1 MAKYF
6 IIITIYCLLCIC
18 GFAALSEKP
27 AEKKGKKD
35 KKAQKVAQKISS
47 VSKKRLW
54 ILLLAAFGLRAFFA
68 LQNVGFWFDV
78 NCFKSWADATA
89 YYGLNGMYHSGM
101 FLDYPPGY
109 MYVLALTNILQTV
122 FNLDYYSVIY
132 TFIIKLPAMLADLAG
147 ACLIYKMANEKL
159 DDKWALFLAG
169 CYAFGP
175 GLVFTSSIWG
185 QIDSFY
191 TLLMVLALYC
201 ISKDDVAKA
210 AVVYAMALIT
220 KPQALLFGPVLLFW
234 VISKKDWKIF
244 FKAVGIGLGCMWL
257 FALPFG
263 QSLSPLWLI
272 NLYKN
277 TFNGY
282 RYFTVNGYN
291 LYMLAGLNWK
301 ALDSVPGAE
310 SINTVVI
317 FLCFAF
323 CAFAY
328 FRQKDNSRIFSTAL
342 VFITVFFSFC
352 TMMHERYMHPAIILS
367 LISFILTKNKAY
379 FAIFLSATAS
389 NYLNV
394 AASMASQYFGVEIT
408 ALVYNFISIIAVATC
423 IIAVVTVYSTCEK
436 IKATDL
442 KAGMKEALAV
452 GGLCLVYGAFAFFRL
467 GASQAPESFYQ
478 ANQAGEWFVYRF
490 DQPAFVSQIWSY
502 SGMGDQYYPEGDST
516 VKKGCEF
523 EILAVGPDGLWENM
537 ADLHHDYVFTWSMVE
552 TGFYADSIMIRAKE
566 DNQILSELVL
576 KDDKGEI
583 IRGSV
588 ETGASFIYQKYSP
601 YNALDESHMVALT
614 QDSYYWSMYFD
625 EIYHG
630 RTAFEQLNSYTI
642 YETTHPPLG
651 KTIISIGIALFGMNP
666 FGWRCMGALTGVVM
680 VWIMYLLAK
689 ELFGNVKAAWLTA
702 FVFAF
707 DFMHY
712 TQTRIATVDSYVV
725 LFTMLMFLFMI
736 RFARIPLAENS
747 FGHMFNL
754 FMSGL
759 FMGCAI
765 AVKWN
770 GAYGVTGLAIYFFV
784 ALYLKNKDYINR
796 DGDKK
801 EAVKKSAFICLWCV
815 VCFVIIPCAVYF
827 ASFEPVLY
835 TEGVK
840 QTVQTFV
847 NKQIHM
853 FNYHSQLVA
862 EHFFSSLWY
871 TWPVII
877 KPIWYSVS
885 RFGGKV
891 SSISAFGNPAVW
903 LPMVP
908 ALIYVIYK
916 GGKEKDRSMPVIA
929 LGYLGCLLPWVAITR
944 LTFIYHYFP
953 ATVFGTLAIG
963 WVINRLLK
971 NRKAEKYIWVYPLAV
986 FALFIIFFP
995 VISGL
1000 PASANYVG
1008 ALELLDTWYFN

>member
-1 MAKYF
+1 MTKYF
-6 IIITIYCLLCIC
+6 VIITIYSILCVC
-18 GFAALSEKP
+18 GFMTLSEQRTAKD
-27 AEKKGKKD
+27 KKGKSSSKLPD
-35 KKAQKVAQKISS
+35 AKKMLTI
-47 VSKKRLW
+47 
-54 ILLLAAFGLRAFFA
+54 ILLTAFAVRGYFGMQDVA
-68 LQNVGFWFDV
+68 FWFDV
-78 NCFKSWADATA
+78 NCFKSWADATS

-109 MYVLALTNILQTV
+109 MYVLRLTDIVQYI
-122 FNLDYYSVIY
+122 FGLDYYSVIY
-132 TFIIKLPAMLADLAG
+132 TFIIKLPAILADLAG
-147 ACLIYKMANEKL
+147 AVLIYRMARERLGEK
-159 DDKWALFLAG
+159 WGLFLCA

-175 GLVFTSSIWG
+175 GLIFTSSIWG

-201 ISKDDVAKA
+201 ISKDDVVKA

-220 KPQALLFGPVLLFW
+220 KPQALLFGPVLFFW
-234 VISKKDWKIF
+234 VVSKKDWKIF
-244 FKAVGIGLGCMWL
+244 FKAVGIGLACMWL

-291 LYMLAGLNWK
+291 LYMLMGLNWK
-301 ALDSVPGAE
+301 GLAGVPGAE

-317 FLCFAF
+317 MVCFAF

-328 FRQKDNSRIFSTAL
+328 FRQKDNSKIFSTAL

-352 TMMHERYMHPAIILS
+352 TMMHERYMHPAVILAM
-367 LISFILTKNKAY
+367 ISFILTKNKAY
-379 FAIFLSATAS
+379 FGIFLTAS
-389 NYLNV
+389 AANYLNV
-394 AASMASQYFGVEIT
+394 AASMASQYSGIEIT
-408 ALVYNFISIIAVATC
+408 QPVYSFISIVAIVTSIAA
-423 IIAVVTVYSTCEK
+423 IATVYLSCEK
-436 IKATDL
+436 VKTAEL
-442 KAGMKEALAV
+442 KAGMKEALAI
-452 GGLCLVYGAFAFFRL
+452 GGLCVVYGTFAFFRL
-467 GASQAPESFYQ
+467 GAGQAPESFYQ
-478 ANQAGEWFVYRF
+478 ANSAGEWFVYRF
-490 DQPAFVSQIWSY
+490 DQPSYVSQIWSY
-502 SGMGDQYYPEGDST
+502 SGLGDQYYPEGNTDI
-516 VKKGCEF
+516 KKGCEF
-523 EILAVGPDGLWENM
+523 EILAVNSEGLWENM
-537 ADLHHDYVFTWSMVE
+537 ADLHHDYVFTWSCVE

-566 DNQILSELVL
+566 DNQVLSELVV

-583 IRGSV
+583 IRGTI
-588 ETGASFIYQKYSP
+588 ETGASFIHQKYSP
-601 YNALDESHMVALT
+601 YKALDESHMVPTT

-630 RTAFEQLNSYTI
+630 RTAYEQLHSYTI

-651 KTIISIGIALFGMNP
+651 KTIISVGIALFGMNP
-666 FGWRCMGALTGVVM
+666 FGWRCMGAMAGVAM
-680 VWIMYLLAK
+680 VWLMYLLAK
-689 ELFGNVKAAWLTA
+689 ELFGNVKTAWITS

-736 RFARIPLAENS
+736 RYAKIPLDKNKYS
-747 FGHMFNL
+747 QMFNL

-770 GAYGVTGLAIYFFV
+770 GAYGVIGLAIYFFV
-784 ALYLKNKDYINR
+784 SLFIKNR
-796 DGDKK
+796 DYVAQGGDKK
-801 EAVKKSAFICLWCV
+801 EGIRKSAFVCMWCV
-815 VCFVIIPCAVYF
+815 VCFVILPCTVYF
-827 ASFEPVLY
+827 ASFAPVLY

-840 QTVQTFV
+840 QTVRTFI

-853 FNYHSQLVA
+853 FNYHSKLVA
-862 EHFFSSLWY
+862 EHFFSSPWY

-885 RFGGKV
+885 RFGDKV

-903 LPMVP
+903 LPMIP
-908 ALIYVIYK
+908 ALLYTLYK
-916 GGKEKDRSMPVIA
+916 GAKEKDRSVTVIV
-929 LGYLGCLLPWVAITR
+929 LGYLGCLLPWVAVTR
-944 LTFIYHYFP
+944 LAFIYHYFP
-953 ATVFGTLAIG
+953 ATVFGVLAIG
-963 WVINRLLK
+963 QVINRLLK
-971 NRKAEKYIWVYPLAV
+971 NKKAEKYIWIYPLTV
-986 FALFIIFFP
+986 FALFIVFFP

-1000 PASANYVG
+1000 PASATYVD
-1008 ALELLDTWYFN
+1008 ALELLDSWYFN

>member
-1 MAKYF
+1 MTKYF
-6 IIITIYCLLCIC
+6 IIITIYCVLCVC
-18 GFAALSEKP
+18 GFSSLSQKTDD
-27 AEKKGKKD
+27 KKVVKGKKPQ
-35 KKAQKVAQKISS
+35 KPAQKTEP
-47 VSKKRLW
+47 KKRLW
-54 ILLLAAFGLRAFFA
+54 FLLLAAFGLRAFFA
-68 LQNVGFWFDV
+68 LQDVGFWFDV

-109 MYVLALTNILQTV
+109 MYVLALTNIIQTI

-132 TFIIKLPAMLADLAG
+132 TFIIKLPAILTDLAG
-147 ACLIYKMANEKL
+147 ACLIYKMADEKL
-159 DDKWALFLAG
+159 GEKWALFLCG

-175 GLVFTSSIWG
+175 GIIFTSSIWG

-201 ISKDDVAKA
+201 ISKDDVVKA

-244 FKAVGIGLGCMWL
+244 FKAVGIGLCCMWL
-257 FALPFG
+257 FSLPFG

-301 ALDSVPGAE
+301 PLANVPGAE

-317 FLCFAF
+317 LVCFAF

-328 FRQKDNSRIFSTAL
+328 FRQKDSSRIFNTAL

-367 LISFILTKNKAY
+367 LISFVLTKNKAY
-379 FAIFLSATAS
+379 FAVFLTASAS

-394 AASMASQYFGVEIT
+394 AASMASQYFGVEI
-408 ALVYNFISIIAVATC
+408 APPVYSFISILSVACC
-423 IIAVVTVYSTCEK
+423 IMAIITVYTACEK
-436 IKATDL
+436 IKTTDM

-478 ANQAGEWFVYRF
+478 ANRAGEWFVYRF
-490 DQPAFVSQIWSY
+490 DQPAHVSQIWSY
-502 SGMGDQYYPEGDST
+502 SGMGDQYYPDGDST

-523 EILAVGPDGLWENM
+523 EILAVSPDGLWENM

-552 TGFYADSIMIRAKE
+552 TDFYTDSVMVRAKE

-576 KDDKGEI
+576 KDRNGET
-583 IRGSV
+583 IRGSI

-601 YNALDESHMVALT
+601 YNALDESHMVPIT

-625 EIYHG
+625 EVYHG
-630 RTAFEQLNSYTI
+630 RTAFEQLHSYTI

-666 FGWRCMGALTGVVM
+666 FGWRCMGALAGVIM

-736 RFARIPLAENS
+736 RFARIPLAENTFS
-747 FGHMFNL
+747 QLFNL

-770 GAYGVTGLAIYFFV
+770 GAYGVIGLAAYFFV
-784 ALYLKNKDYINR
+784 ALFIKNRDYITLG
-796 DGDKK
+796 GDKK
-801 EAVKKSAFICLWCV
+801 EAIKKSALICLWCV
-815 VCFVIIPCAVYF
+815 ICFIIIPCGVYF
-827 ASFEPVLY
+827 ASFAPVLY

-840 QTVQTFV
+840 QTVQTFI

-885 RFGGKV
+885 RFGDKV

-903 LPMVP
+903 LPMLP
-908 ALIYVIYK
+908 ALIYVLYK
-916 GGKEKDRSMPVIA
+916 GAKEKDRSVPAIV

-963 WVINRLLK
+963 YVINQLLK
-971 NRKAEKYIWVYPLAV
+971 NKKAEKHIWVYPAVV
-986 FALFIIFFP
+986 FALFVIFFP

-1000 PASANYVG
+1000 PASANYVD